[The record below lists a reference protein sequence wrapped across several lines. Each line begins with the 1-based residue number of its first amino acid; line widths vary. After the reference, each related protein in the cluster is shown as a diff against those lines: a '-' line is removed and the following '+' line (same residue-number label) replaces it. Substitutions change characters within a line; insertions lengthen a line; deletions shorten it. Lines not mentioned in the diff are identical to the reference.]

1 MKILV
6 DGYWWVEGPASNRMV
21 LQEIVRR
28 WASDYPD
35 DQLILAVP
43 SDTTDSTPAPEGMQV
58 VRTRLRLHP
67 AINFLELPVI
77 ARHCQAD
84 AILAFNFAANST
96 TGVVFLHDVLFQSN
110 PEWFTG
116 VERAYFSAMPLLA
129 RRARSVITSSRAERS
144 RICRFNPRLRRVV
157 SSGLSVASSFD
168 AVEATDPRLG
178 LSDGR
183 YLLCVGRLNVRK
195 NLAVTLRAA
204 LRSGVLSED
213 FPLVLV
219 GEPSGRITQLDD
231 EFRAAI
237 AAGTLR
243 IVERVS
249 DTHLKWLYRHCALFA
264 CLSLDEGFGLPP
276 VEAASVGCRVLAS
289 DIPVFRETV
298 GPHATFVD
306 ATDVNAIADAIRD
319 IVRRPPP
326 AHPIPA
332 TGRPTA
338 GAPSALR
345 SGTSWCRCRAL
356 RAYARTWADRSG
368 AWRRVRPCEVATRS
382 RWRVRDQRRQ
392 G

>member
-1 MKILV
+1 MRILV
-6 DGYWWVEGPASNRMV
+6 DGYWWLEGPMSNRMV

-43 SDTTDSTPAPEGMQV
+43 SDAKDSTPAPEGIQL

-77 ARHCQAD
+77 ARRWRAD
-84 AILAFNFAANST
+84 AILAFNFAANSR

-129 RRARSVITSSRAERS
+129 RRAHSVITSSRAESS
-144 RICRFNPRLRRVV
+144 RICRFNPRLPRVV

-213 FPLVLV
+213 FPLVVV
-219 GEPSGRITQLDD
+219 GEPSGRISHLAD

-243 IVERVS
+243 IVGRVS

-264 CLSLDEGFGLPP
+264 CLSLDEGFGLPL

-289 DIPVFRETV
+289 DIPVFRETL
-298 GPHATFVD
+298 GLNATFVD

-326 AHPIPA
+326 AHPTGYEPA
-332 TGRPTA
+332 HSWSDVCAAIRNELVSVSRSVHMRGPGPTA
-338 GAPSALR
+338 HELAVSPPL
-345 SGTSWCRCRAL
+345 
-356 RAYARTWADRSG
+356 
-368 AWRRVRPCEVATRS
+368 
-382 RWRVRDQRRQ
+382 
-392 G
+392 

>member
-1 MKILV
+1 MNILV
-6 DGYWWVEGPASNRMV
+6 DGYWWVEGPTSNRMV
-21 LQEIVRR
+21 LQEIVGR

-35 DQLILAVP
+35 DQVILAVP
-43 SDTTDSTPAPEGMQV
+43 NDTKSSTPAPEGVQV
-58 VRTRLRLHP
+58 VHTRLRVHP

-77 ARHCQAD
+77 ARRRRAD

-96 TGVVFLHDVLFQSN
+96 NAAVFLHDVLFQSN

-129 RRARSVITSSRAERS
+129 RRARSVITSSRAECS
-144 RICRFNPRLRRVV
+144 RIRRFNPRLPRVV

-168 AVEATDPRLG
+168 AVEATDPG
-178 LSDGR
+178 LQLSHGK

-213 FPLVLV
+213 FPLVVV

-231 EFRAAI
+231 ELRAAA
-237 AAGTLR
+237 AAGALR
-243 IVERVS
+243 IVGTVS
-249 DTHLKWLYRHCALFA
+249 DAHLKWLYNHCALFV

-298 GPHATFVD
+298 GPHAAFVD
-306 ATDVNAIADAIRD
+306 ATDVDAIADAIRD
-319 IVRRPPP
+319 IVRRQHP
-326 AHPIPA
+326 AHV
-332 TGRPTA
+332 TGYGPDHTWSNVCAVIRNELVSVSSSRHVRGPEVTA
-338 GAPSALR
+338 RELAVSPP
-345 SGTSWCRCRAL
+345 
-356 RAYARTWADRSG
+356 
-368 AWRRVRPCEVATRS
+368 V
-382 RWRVRDQRRQ
+382 
-392 G
+392 